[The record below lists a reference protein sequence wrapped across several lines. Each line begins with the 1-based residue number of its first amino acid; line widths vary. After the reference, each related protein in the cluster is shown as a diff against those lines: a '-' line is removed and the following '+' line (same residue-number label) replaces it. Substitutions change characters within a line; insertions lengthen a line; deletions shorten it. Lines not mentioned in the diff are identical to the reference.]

1 MDRQMIRD
9 TAGRVLR
16 SDDLA
21 ANEKES
27 VTAFLRAN
35 PAIGNPHMVR
45 CDWCHEAQVLFRD
58 EEKDAFTRTGR
69 GWRCATCDN
78 HAASQEVRF

>member
-1 MDRQMIRD
+1 
-9 TAGRVLR
+9 
-16 SDDLA
+16 
-21 ANEKES
+21 
-27 VTAFLRAN
+27 
-35 PAIGNPHMVR
+35 MVR